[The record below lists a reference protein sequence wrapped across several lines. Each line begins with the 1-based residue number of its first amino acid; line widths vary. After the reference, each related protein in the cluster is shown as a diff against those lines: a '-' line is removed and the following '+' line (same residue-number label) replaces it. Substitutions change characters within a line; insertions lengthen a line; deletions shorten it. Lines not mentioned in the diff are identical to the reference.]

1 MTNWIPNIFEP
12 QDMIVG
18 TIFYCYLFSRENFNA
33 LLDIKDKGALGLV
46 DLSTQK
52 PTIGTGGLFALQPR
66 HL

>member
-1 MTNWIPNIFEP
+1 MTNWIRNIFEP
-12 QDMIVG
+12 EQYMSG